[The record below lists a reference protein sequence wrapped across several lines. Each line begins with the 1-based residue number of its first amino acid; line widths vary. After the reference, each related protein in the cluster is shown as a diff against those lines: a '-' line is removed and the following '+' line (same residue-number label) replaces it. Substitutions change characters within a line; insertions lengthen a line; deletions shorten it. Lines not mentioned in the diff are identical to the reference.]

1 MPRHLGLIHL
11 GTDHVGDLTS
21 TIRLTTAGL
30 TRAFSLSQ
38 AMDELFAQ
46 LPNRQ
51 RIDGGVNCLA
61 TDVGVFKFRLVHV
74 SQLAG
79 DLLWRQVAPKKV
91 LNKPEPLAIDG

>member
-1 MPRHLGLIHL
+1 MNA
-11 GTDHVGDLTS
+11 DHVGDLTS
-21 TIRLTTAGL
+21 TIRLTTARL
-30 TRAFSLSQ
+30 TRTFTVPQ

-51 RIDGGVNCLA
+51 CIDGGVNCLA
-61 TDVGVFKFRLVHV
+61 TDVGVFKFRQVHV

>member
-1 MPRHLGLIHL
+1 MCFVISSFITSIGHLKSKRFRGRI
-11 GTDHVGDLTS
+11 
-21 TIRLTTAGL
+21 
-30 TRAFSLSQ
+30 FSSK

-51 RIDGGVNCLA
+51 CTDGGVNCLA
-61 TDVGVFKFRLVHV
+61 TDVGDFKFRQVHV

-79 DLLWRQVAPKKV
+79 DLLWRQVALKKV